1 MNKNKVLKV
10 VAGSLAGA
18 LLGGALIYYNCID
31 KETVQ
36 KIKVGDTSPNFVV
49 DTYQVVDGQFQ
60 TGGEQ
65 FDLSKQD
72 KLTVINFWMTWC
84 APCKAEMPHFNRL
97 QEEYADDVTV
107 LALVTT
113 DQGGTKGYEGLGRWL
128 NANPDANGW
137 EDFSLTFGYYD
148 NSNHVYNN
156 YGLGGSFP
164 ITVFVDGDG
173 KIVDLHEASFH
184 EYEDLED
191 VVRGLIGESDD
202 EGTEEKPVEPEGS
215 EEITQKSWWDKNA
228 LGVAFLA
235 VSAAALGSAIVVSAV
250 TTAKDKKKKK

>member
-1 MNKNKVLKV
+1 MNKNKVLKI

-18 LLGGALIYYNCID
+18 VLGGALIYYNFVE

-84 APCKAEMPHFNRL
+84 APCKAEMPHFSRL
-97 QEEYADDVTV
+97 QEEYSDYVTV
-107 LALVTT
+107 LTLVTT
-113 DQGGTKGYEGLGRWL
+113 DEGGAKGYEGIGRWL
-128 NANPDANGW
+128 NNSPDAIGW
-137 EDFSLTFGYYD
+137 EDFSLTFGYY
-148 NSNHVYNN
+148 SSGNHVYNN
-156 YGLGGSFP
+156 YGFGGSFP

-173 KIVDLHEASFH
+173 EVVYLHEASFH

-191 VVRGLIGESDD
+191 VVLGLIGE
-202 EGTEEKPVEPEGS
+202 EEPGGTEEEPS
-215 EEITQKSWWDKNA
+215 TPEESIETAQKNWWKENA
-228 LGVAFLA
+228 LGITFLA
-235 VSAAALGSAIVVSAV
+235 VSTAVLGSAIVVSALS
-250 TTAKDKKKKK
+250 TAEDKKKKK